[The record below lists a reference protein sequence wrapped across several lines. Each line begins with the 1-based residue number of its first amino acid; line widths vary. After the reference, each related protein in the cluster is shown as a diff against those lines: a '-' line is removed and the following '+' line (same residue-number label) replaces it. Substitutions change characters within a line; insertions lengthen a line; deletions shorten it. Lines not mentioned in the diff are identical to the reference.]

1 MNQHKIHFYNSDFRG
16 ANKQFLKVSLVYDK
30 NDQHNTIF
38 DSYNIKLASTK
49 IKSLK
54 LKNALNSY
62 SAFNEVKVNS
72 EDSHDQFLLYSQFVA
87 WNCDSC
93 SVASLTD
100 YEHNDVYKELL
111 ALQRI
116 TYTLV
121 NWKDERETVVI

>member
-1 MNQHKIHFYNSDFRG
+1 MNQHKIHFYNSDFR
-16 ANKQFLKVSLVYDK
+16 VSLVYDK

-121 NWKDERETVVI
+121 N